1 MSLVASGTDDDLN
14 FVLEVLSNYHGEPAL
29 HETCKAII
37 EALPD
42 GDTRLDKLEIILE
55 STGTVSGEFGMVHTY
70 ERKKEEVKG
79 WLNDQRSKVRTFAER
94 YLRTLDRSIGAE
106 QRRSEASYELRRRDW
121 EEE

>member
-1 MSLVASGTDDDLN
+1 
-14 FVLEVLSNYHGEPAL
+14 L
-29 HETCKAII
+29 HEICKAII

-42 GDTRLDKLEIILE
+42 GDQRLDKLEVILE
-55 STGTVSGEFGMVHTY
+55 STGTVSGEYGLVHAY
-70 ERKKEEVKG
+70 QQKKEEVKG
-79 WLNDQRSKVRTFAER
+79 WLSDQRPKVRAFAER